1 MTPVPTADPSGGPL
15 SKDRLRLWLKL
26 LKASGL
32 IKEELRRRLRDESKS
47 TLPRF
52 DVMSALARAPRG
64 LKMNEISRRLRVS
77 NGNVTG
83 IVDTLTREGLVLRIA
98 VPGDRRASLVRLTPR
113 GRTLFADCAR
123 RHEAW
128 IDDLL
133 GGLDAGDIDAMAR
146 RLDRLFTVWEDHDR
160 HAL

>member
-1 MTPVPTADPSGGPL
+1 
-15 SKDRLRLWLKL
+15 
-26 LKASGL
+26 
-32 IKEELRRRLRDESKS
+32 
-47 TLPRF
+47 
-52 DVMSALARAPRG
+52 
-64 LKMNEISRRLRVS
+64 MNEISRRLRVS

-83 IVDTLTREGLVLRIA
+83 IVDTLTREGIVLRIA